1 MVKEERVSQCP
12 VRVVEAAL
20 QDYLKVAEMLERDRH
35 TFHPLFDPLEYA
47 HFAQKDFEDIARGG
61 RKIWFAYADE
71 VRESAPIGMVQLIF
85 YTSLTGELHH
95 MGVAEEYRGQNVSS
109 ALYKSL
115 VEEAKRRGIQQIT
128 LSVDPKNTHAI
139 GIYKHWGF
147 QERQLIRN
155 EEFNFDELI
164 MIASLS

>member
-85 YTSLTGELHH
+85 LYLFNWRTSSYG
-95 MGVAEEYRGQNVSS
+95 GG
-109 ALYKSL
+109 
-115 VEEAKRRGIQQIT
+115 RGISWAKCEFGT
-128 LSVDPKNTHAI
+128 L
-139 GIYKHWGF
+139 
-147 QERQLIRN
+147 Q
-155 EEFNFDELI
+155 
-164 MIASLS
+164 IASRRSKKKGYSTNYVVR